1 MEIQLSE
8 QFSQIKII
16 NIDSDL
22 VSIQCAL
29 WPTWSE
35 LFEACKDTLSAVQLK
50 ELEDLFRT
58 ETQSRDFVIE
68 DQVLKIRAKQSV
80 SI

>member
-1 MEIQLSE
+1 MEIHLSG
-8 QFSQIKII
+8 QFSQIQVI
-16 NIDSDL
+16 NADSDL
-22 VSIQCAL
+22 VAIQCGL
-29 WPTWSE
+29 WPSWSE
-35 LFEACKDTLSAVQLK
+35 LLEACQDTLDAVQLR

-58 ETQSRDFVIE
+58 ESQSRDFVIE

>member
-1 MEIQLSE
+1 MEIHLSE
-8 QFSQIKII
+8 QFSQIQVI
-16 NIDSDL
+16 NADSDL
-22 VSIQCAL
+22 VTIQSGL
-29 WPTWSE
+29 WPSWSE
-35 LFEACKDTLSAVQLK
+35 LFEACQDILSPVQLR

-58 ETQSRDFVIE
+58 ESQSRDFVIE

>member
-22 VSIQCAL
+22 VSIQCGL
-29 WPTWSE
+29 WPSWSE
-35 LFEACKDTLSAVQLK
+35 LLEACKDKLTAVQIR

-58 ETQSRDFVIE
+58 ESQSRDFVIE

>member
-1 MEIQLSE
+1 MEIHLSE

-16 NIDSDL
+16 NADSDL

-29 WPTWSE
+29 WPSWSE
-35 LFEACKDTLSAVQLK
+35 LFEACKDKLTAVQIR

-58 ETQSRDFVIE
+58 ESQSRDFVIE

>member
-16 NIDSDL
+16 NVDSDL
-22 VSIQCAL
+22 VSIQCGL
-29 WPTWSE
+29 WPTWGE
-35 LFEACKDTLSAVQLK
+35 LFEACKDTLDAVQLR

-58 ETQSRDFVIE
+58 ESQSRDFVIE
-68 DQVLKIRAKQSV
+68 DQVLKIRTKQSV

>member
-1 MEIQLSE
+1 MQIHLSE
-8 QFSQIKII
+8 QFPQIQVI
-16 NIDSDL
+16 NADSDL
-22 VSIQCAL
+22 VTIQCAL
-29 WPTWSE
+29 WPSWNE
-35 LFEACKDTLSAVQLK
+35 LLEACKDLLNAVQLR

>member
-1 MEIQLSE
+1 MEIHLSG
-8 QFSQIKII
+8 QFSQIQVI
-16 NIDSDL
+16 NAESDL
-22 VSIQCAL
+22 VAIECAL
-29 WPTWSE
+29 WPSWSE
-35 LFEACKDTLSAVQLK
+35 LLEACQDSLNAVQLR

-58 ETQSRDFVIE
+58 ETTSRDFVIE

>member
-16 NIDSDL
+16 NVDSEL

-29 WPTWSE
+29 WPSWSD
-35 LFEACKDTLSAVQLK
+35 LFEACKDTLNAVQLK

-58 ETQSRDFVIE
+58 ENQLREFEIE
-68 DQVLKIRAKQSV
+68 DQVLKIRLANV
-80 SI
+80 ASI